1 MSDKAPNYV
10 PGIGPSDSK
19 IAIIGEAPG
28 AEEDSQGTPFVGEAG
43 RMLNRI
49 LKEAGLDR
57 HSCYL
62 TNVVKYRPPNN
73 DFKRVNETP
82 KTLDASI
89 KILREELL
97 ALNPN
102 VLVPLGN
109 NALEAITGRK
119 GISKFRGSVL
129 PANFGNF
136 KTIPTI
142 HPAALLYQS
151 QRDKKEKSNKEGA
164 EISLQVIIADFMKVE
179 KESHFREIRTIPRKL
194 EIIKDAF
201 SLYQVLESY
210 SSVKEVSIDIETYK
224 GIPVCIALAFN
235 PYHSVSIP
243 LLSIPGVG
251 GGITL
256 TQTELV
262 QIYQLLSR
270 FLNREDIKFI
280 GQNFKFDHEK
290 LISISKLVDPVSGKL
305 AADTSLMMG
314 VAYSEFKKNLAFMA
328 SLFTNEPYWKDEGKE
343 FNPKKDVAD
352 RLLLYNAKDAAVTYE
367 IKNAIDKELTEFDE
381 LFPGHEVKNFYY
393 NFVNKLHDFYMD
405 IEQEGLDVDK
415 DQFWTTV
422 SSYRE
427 KIAKAQLELNELVG
441 HEVNVK
447 SPKDIPHL
455 IFIELGLPHRP
466 DLQEDTLVALW
477 GNHTTPG
484 SKEATIINKI
494 LQLRQLRTNYGFLF
508 TKVKKGSKTYEYP
521 KWDQDGRIRTTYRIT
536 GTETGRTST
545 GTLGPPIRP
554 WASGMAFQTLPK
566 HGPFAKDIRSIFV
579 APAGYVLLEADLS
592 QAEAR
597 IVAILSDDDYTLKLF
612 DTVDIHTETAK
623 WIFPG
628 LEKISGDQRFIGKMA
643 RHSGNYG
650 TGKRTFM
657 LSVNSLAKKFGLDV
671 QLSEKGA
678 QHILN
683 TFHTRTPRIRSVFQ
697 TQVREQVLR
706 DRTLFNP
713 FGRMRQFFGN
723 LKDEELFAQ
732 LPQSSV
738 PDHLRRA
745 GFRIK
750 DRLPGI
756 RIAAEQHDA
765 LLFKLKEENW
775 KEEARIIKEEMEAP
789 IDFSHCSLPRGK
801 LIIPAECKVGT
812 RYSDLKKVEF

>member
-1 MSDKAPNYV
+1 MQEPQFC
-10 PGIGPSDSK
+10 PGIGASDAK
-19 IAIIGEAPG
+19 IACIGEAPG
-28 AEEDSQGTPFVGEAG
+28 AEEVKEGIPFVGPAG
-43 RMLNRI
+43 QMLNRI
-49 LKEAGLDR
+49 LKEAGIDR
-57 HSCYL
+57 TRIYL
-62 TNVVKYRPPNN
+62 TNVVKYKLPNN
-73 DFKRVNETP
+73 DFKRIAEVG
-82 KTLDASI
+82 KTLDTSI
-89 KILREELL
+89 AELRTEILS
-97 ALNPN
+97 LNPN

-151 QRDKKEKSNKEGA
+151 GRNEKGRPSKEGA

-194 EIIKDAF
+194 EIIKDAY

-210 SSVKEVSIDIETYK
+210 NSVKEVSIDIETYK

-235 PYHSVSIP
+235 PYHSISVP

-251 GGITL
+251 GGIAI

-262 QIYQLLSR
+262 SIYQLLAR
-270 FLNREDIKFI
+270 FLNRKDIKFI

-290 LISISKLVDPVSGKL
+290 LISISKLVDPVQEKL

-314 VAYSEFKKNLAFMA
+314 VVYSEFKKNLAFMA

-343 FNPKKDVAD
+343 FNPKKDLAD

-367 IKNAIDKELTEFDE
+367 IKNAIDKELSEFDT
-381 LFPGHEVKNFYY
+381 LFPGHGIKNFYY
-393 NFVNKLHDFYMD
+393 GFVNKLHDFYLD

-415 DQFWTTV
+415 DQFWTV
-422 SSYRE
+422 VGSYKE
-427 KIAKAQLELNELVG
+427 KIAKAQIELNELVG

-579 APAGYVLLEADLS
+579 APPGYVLLEADLS

-612 DTVDIHTETAK
+612 DEFDIHTETAK

-628 LEKISGDQRFIGKMA
+628 LEKITSDQRFIGKMA

-657 LSVNSLAKKFGLDV
+657 LAVNSLAKKFGLDV

-678 QHILN
+678 QNILN
-683 TFHTRTPRIRSVFQ
+683 VFHTRTPKIRGVFQ

-723 LKDEELFAQ
+723 LKDEELFSQ
-732 LPQSSV
+732 LPQSTV
-738 PDHLRRA
+738 PDCVRFA
-745 GFRIK
+745 GLRIK
-750 DRLPGI
+750 ERLRGI
-756 RIAAEQHDA
+756 RICAEIHDS
-765 LLFKLKEENW
+765 LLFKIPEDKVEEYG
-775 KEEARIIKEEMEAP
+775 KIIKGEMEKP
-789 IDFSHCSLPRGK
+789 IDFSRCSLPRGE
-801 LIIPAECKVGT
+801 LVIPVEVKVGT
-812 RYSDLKKVEF
+812 RFSDMKKVEL